1 MSKLEFKDK
10 QLLVKSVG
18 TLFGTSA
25 ETAGE
30 TTAVEVLNTGQ
41 DCIRYEVGDKLLV
54 YSNSMMEIKS
64 HYFKD
69 GEFLIES
76 EVVGRG
82 VICKIVDAQ

>member
-1 MSKLEFKDK
+1 MRLEFKDK
-10 QLLVKSVG
+10 QLLVKAVG
-18 TLFGTSA
+18 TLFGTST

-30 TTAVEVLNTGQ
+30 TTTVEVLNKGEEAT
-41 DCIRYEVGDKLLV
+41 RYDIGDKLVV

-64 HYFKD
+64 HYFKE

-82 VICKIVDAQ
+82 VICKVVDAQ